1 MLYRSHS
8 EAGAL
13 TESFHSPGAESDALA
28 RQWEVR
34 HGEDSDH
41 SGHLGPLQTPGRGEG
56 GEDGWGGRER
66 RVHCSY
72 CLGRHTPQEECRAQE
87 AVSANSCNHQ
97 NVLELAIKL

>member
-1 MLYRSHS
+1 MN
-8 EAGAL
+8 
-13 TESFHSPGAESDALA
+13 
-28 RQWEVR
+28 WE
-34 HGEDSDH
+34 E
-41 SGHLGPLQTPGRGEG
+41 TGRGLRDGQLGEG